1 MNPLGFIF
9 IAVGAFSML
18 GAICNWD
25 WFMNARKARLTVKI
39 LTRSGARVF
48 YGILGLG
55 IAVLGVLATT
65 GIIDMS
71 SKR

>member
-1 MNPLGFIF
+1 MNPVGLIF
-9 IAVGAFSML
+9 IAAGAFSML

-25 WFMNARKARLTVKI
+25 WFMNARKAKFMVNI
-39 LTRSGARVF
+39 LTRDGARIF

-55 IAVLGVLATT
+55 LVVLGVLVRM

-71 SKR
+71 G